1 MSLLRHRDGPSHSVG
16 KTRVRWLSCP
26 IQSHRQSCQYPSCV
40 FSSREF
46 LVFFFNSLEDCRFV
60 QTVIQTLFLLRS
72 ASVRSP
78 PRTIHKSLSVLTV
91 SPFDD
96 KEAASECNKM
106 VDQGTCSLLSP
117 ELGFK
122 ASSSNVEFRLISTP
136 ASTKPLVN
144 KGSVWT
150 WELFA
155 I

>member
-1 MSLLRHRDGPSHSVG
+1 M
-16 KTRVRWLSCP
+16 
-26 IQSHRQSCQYPSCV
+26 
-40 FSSREF
+40 
-46 LVFFFNSLEDCRFV
+46 FFFNSLEDCRLV

-78 PRTIHKSLSVLTV
+78 LRTIHKSLSVLTV

-96 KEAASECNKM
+96 KECNKM

-136 ASTKPLVN
+136 AGTKPLVN

-155 I
+155 IREKAASSAGVPCKAS